1 MTDLVLSSDRAAA
14 ARHQRIDPSCEYRLP
29 EKFRDV
35 RPADPN
41 VPPQPS
47 LAGGT
52 DPFIASIYNGRHGTA
67 LRRVG

>member
-14 ARHQRIDPSCEYRLP
+14 RHQRIDPSREYRLP

-35 RPADPN
+35 RSADPN

-47 LAGGT
+47 LAGGAE
-52 DPFIASIYNGRHGTA
+52 PVGSIWNGEHGTA
-67 LRRVG
+67 LRKQIL

>member
-1 MTDLVLSSDRAAA
+1 MTLLDRVRAAA
-14 ARHQRIDPSCEYRLP
+14 ARHQRIDPSWHYRLP

-47 LAGGT
+47 LAGGA
-52 DPFIASIYNGRHGTA
+52 DPFAASIWNGEHGTA
-67 LRRVG
+67 LRRAR